1 MSLTIEQVQH
11 IANLARLELTDEE
24 LARYRE
30 QISTILDHFKALQAI
45 DTEAVPPTS
54 NISTFDSTLRTDQPR
69 SGLDLDDLL
78 RNAPDTDEHQFRVP
92 PIFE

>member
-30 QISTILDHFKALQAI
+30 QISTILDHFEELQSI
-45 DTEAVPPTS
+45 DSATIPATSSVSTEES
-54 NISTFDSTLRTDQPR
+54 RLRIDQSRP
-69 SGLDLDDLL
+69 GLELDDLL
-78 RNAPDTDEHQFRVP
+78 GNAPDTEERQFKVP

>member
-1 MSLTIEQVQH
+1 MTISIEQIEH

-30 QISTILDHFKALQAI
+30 QISTILAHFEQLQSVDTDAI
-45 DTEAVPPTS
+45 PPTTS
-54 NISTFDSTLRTDQPR
+54 IAAGKSTLRPDQSHP
-69 SGLDLDDLL
+69 GLTLRELL
-78 RNAPDTDEHQFRVP
+78 RNAPETEERLFSVP

>member
-30 QISTILDHFKALQAI
+30 QISSILAHFEELQAI
-45 DTEAVPPTS
+45 DTEAIPPTS
-54 NISTFDSTLRTDQPR
+54 SVSSGESTLRVDQSRP
-69 SGLDLDDLL
+69 GLELQELL
-78 RNAPDTDEHQFRVP
+78 RNAPDTDERQFSVP

>member
-1 MSLTIEQVQH
+1 MSLSIEQVQH

-54 NISTFDSTLRTDQPR
+54 NISTSDSTLRTDQPR
-69 SGLDLDDLL
+69 PGLDLDDLL
-78 RNAPDTDEHQFRVP
+78 RNAPDTDERQFRVP